1 MLIKKEIF
9 DLALYFILFVVVHFQ
24 VDSQT
29 NFSRKECAN
38 PR

>member
-1 MLIKKEIF
+1 MLTKKEIV

-29 NFSRKECAN
+29 NSNRKE
-38 PR
+38 